1 MSKNEIILRNELCST
16 LLRLNYNVF
25 IPVFDEGVDLIAYR
39 EIDGDLRVVQQ
50 KSRWT
55 IDKRYIGRNIWM
67 AFPSDGFWYL
77 VPHDEMLGWN
87 ETRQF
92 QLTDSWVRKGIY
104 HKPSLSVA
112 LSEKLG
118 PYRLENP
125 SSSPTAPR

>member
-39 EIDGDLRVVQQ
+39 EIDGDLKVVQQ

-77 VPHDEMLGWN
+77 VPHDEMLEWN

-92 QLTDSWVRKGIY
+92 QLTDGWIGKGIY
-104 HKPSLSVA
+104 HKPSLSAA
-112 LSEKLG
+112 LREKLG